1 MCVEGERRVRVR
13 KGGGREKK
21 EGGINTCTVLR
32 WRMAQ
37 LLMAFM
43 AAVAM
48 VRVECGRG
56 RGEEEWRGGPSC
68 NNIAYSNCIRPGE
81 GV

>member
-1 MCVEGERRVRVR
+1 MCVEGERKR
-13 KGGGREKK
+13 GGGREIRSRKGDK
-21 EGGINTCTVLR
+21 EEEGRNTCTILR

-48 VRVECGRG
+48 VRVEVWEGEGRG
-56 RGEEEWRGGPSC
+56 RVARRT
-68 NNIAYSNCIRPGE
+68 IM
-81 GV
+81 